1 MKLPIRTAL
10 SCLLV
15 VISIQPLFAA
25 DKWVTIRSKNFLL
38 IGSASESEIRRVGRT
53 LEEFRSALAM
63 MFPKMEQVSSVQTT
77 VVVFK
82 DDASFAPYKP
92 LQNGKPSNALAFFQ
106 PGEDVNYIALT
117 GSMVSPNV
125 VLHEY
130 VHFLT
135 RENVTALP
143 VWASE
148 GLAESYSTF
157 EMNGRGNEFT
167 LGRAPERH
175 IVTLNETAFIPLK
188 RLFEVERGSPE
199 YNEAS
204 KQGIFYAESWAVVHY
219 LIFGAD
225 GKRRSQ
231 FVQFLTALSKGEPFD
246 DSFGD
251 AFQTDYGT
259 LEDEV
264 RSYARKRTTW
274 PTLKMTSREN
284 LQIDV
289 RSMNATTLTE
299 AESEYYLGDLLLHM
313 NRLGEAETHLV
324 AATSKAPNLSA
335 AQASLGVLRV
345 RQKKYDEALAILK
358 KAVDSDS
365 KNHMVN
371 FYYAYTLE
379 RVDSETAAGAG
390 AGSDRYEAIRT
401 YAKKTIELGPRF
413 VEGYALLAR
422 VNLSAGE
429 NLDEAEDAVK
439 KALTMA
445 PGRDD
450 LHLLLAQTYLRGN
463 RITDARG
470 VLMNLERVT
479 SDPDTRRRATNM
491 LDQTE
496 QAFTFTEITPDVR
509 PDAAALPTQPEPPQ
523 PPLPPAPAIRND
535 TVLEAL
541 TPIAPAVEGEKATG
555 LLILLECTK
564 GLTLRVRTDR
574 GIVELH
580 SPEPDKIQFL
590 SYTADVTDNIK
601 CGPRNPG
608 TPVSIT
614 YRPAEKGP
622 GTPLVVEFLEKK

>member
-1 MKLPIRTAL
+1 MKLPIRAAL
-10 SCLLV
+10 LCLSVFL
-15 VISIQPLFAA
+15 STQPLSAA
-25 DKWVTIRSKNFLL
+25 DKWISIRSKNFMLV
-38 IGSASESEIRRVGRT
+38 GSASESDIRRVGRT
-53 LEEFRSALAM
+53 LEEFRSALTM
-63 MFPKMEQVSSVQTT
+63 MFPRMDQASSVQTT
-77 VVVFK
+77 VLVFK
-82 DDASFAPYKP
+82 NDESFTPYKP
-92 LQNGKPSNALAFFQ
+92 LQNGKPANALAFFQ

-117 GSMVSPNV
+117 GAMTSPV

-135 RENVTALP
+135 RESLNGLP
-143 VWASE
+143 LWAGE
-148 GLAESYSTF
+148 GLAECYSTF
-157 EMNGRGNEFT
+157 EMSGRGNEFT

-175 IVTLNETAFIPLK
+175 IATLAETAFMPLK
-188 RLFEVERGSPE
+188 KLFEVQQGSPE

-204 KQGIFYAESWAVVHY
+204 RQGIFYAESWAVVHY
-219 LIFGAD
+219 LTFGAD

-231 FVQFLTALSKGEPFD
+231 FVQFLTALSRGEPFD
-246 DSFGD
+246 DSFAD

-264 RSYARKRTTW
+264 RAYFRKRSTL
-274 PTLKMTSREN
+274 PTLKMTSRESM
-284 LQIDV
+284 QVDV
-289 RSMNATTLTE
+289 RSMNVTTLSE
-299 AESEYYLGDLLLHM
+299 AESEYYLGDLLLHI
-313 NRLGEAETHLV
+313 NRLSEAETHLL
-324 AATSKAPNLSA
+324 AATSKAPALTN

-345 RQKKYDEALAILK
+345 RQKKYDEALAVLK
-358 KAVDSDS
+358 KAVEADS

-379 RVDSETAAGAG
+379 RVDSDAAAAALGV
-390 AGSDRYEAIRT
+390 SDRYATLRT

-429 NLDEAEDAVK
+429 NLDEAEATLK
-439 KALTMA
+439 KALSIA

-450 LHLLLAQTYLRGN
+450 LHLLLAQTYMRAN
-463 RITDARG
+463 RIADARG
-470 VLMNLERVT
+470 VLMNIERVT

-509 PDAAALPTQPEPPQ
+509 PEPAAPPVAAE
-523 PPLPPAPAIRND
+523 PPLPPAPAAPNE

-541 TPIAPAVEGEKATG
+541 TPIGPDVEGEKISG
-555 LLILLECTK
+555 LLILLECTN
-564 GLTLRVRTDR
+564 GLMLRLRTDR
-574 GIVELH
+574 NTVDFH

-608 TPVSIT
+608 IPVSIT
-614 YRPAEKGP
+614 YRPVEG
-622 GTPLVVEFLEKK
+622 GRGNPLVVEFTEKK

>member
-1 MKLPIRTAL
+1 MKLPIRAAL
-10 SCLLV
+10 SCLSVFVL
-15 VISIQPLFAA
+15 IQPLVAA
-25 DKWVTIRSKNFLL
+25 DKWISIRSKNFMLV
-38 IGSASESEIRRVGRT
+38 GSASEAEIRRVGRT
-53 LEEFRSALAM
+53 LEEFRSAMAM
-63 MFPKMEQVSSVQTT
+63 MFPKMDQPSSVQTT
-77 VVVFK
+77 VLVFK
-82 DDASFAPYKP
+82 NDESFAPFKP
-92 LQNGKPSNALAFFQ
+92 QQNGKPANALAFFQ

-117 GSMVSPNV
+117 GAMASPNI

-135 RENVTALP
+135 RENLTGLP
-143 VWASE
+143 LWASE
-148 GLAESYSTF
+148 GLAECYSTF
-157 EMNGRGNEFT
+157 EVNGRGNEFT
-167 LGRAPERH
+167 LGRVPERH
-175 IVTLNETAFIPLK
+175 LVTLSETGFMPFK
-188 RLFEVERGSPE
+188 KLFEVQQGSPE

-204 KQGIFYAESWAVVHY
+204 KQGIFYAESWALVHY
-219 LIFGAD
+219 LMFGAE

-231 FVQFLTALSKGEPFD
+231 FVQFLTALSKGDPFD
-246 DSFGD
+246 DSFAD

-264 RSYARKRTTW
+264 RNYLRKRSTW
-274 PTLKMTSREN
+274 PTLKMTAKEN
-284 LQIDV
+284 LLIDV
-289 RSMNATTLTE
+289 RSMNVATLTE

-313 NRLGEAETHLV
+313 NRLGEAETHLI
-324 AATSKAPNLSA
+324 AASSKAPTLTA

-358 KAVDSDS
+358 KAVESDS

-371 FYYAYTLE
+371 FYYGYTLE
-379 RVDSETAAGAG
+379 RVDSDTAGAAGAV
-390 AGSDRYEAIRT
+390 SDRYEAMRT
-401 YAKKTIELGPRF
+401 YAKKAIELGPRF

-422 VNLSAGE
+422 ANLSLGE
-429 NLDEAEDAVK
+429 HLDEAEATMK
-439 KALTMA
+439 KALAIA

-463 RITDARG
+463 RIQDARG

-479 SDPDTRRRATNM
+479 SDPDTRRRTTSL

-496 QAFTFTEITPDVR
+496 QAFTFTEIKPEAAVEPLSPPATP
-509 PDAAALPTQPEPPQ
+509 AAPA
-523 PPLPPAPAIRND
+523 PPLPPAPTIRTD

-541 TPIAPAVEGEKATG
+541 TPIGPAVEGEKVSG
-555 LLILLECTK
+555 LLINLDCTK
-564 GLTLRVRTDR
+564 GLTLRVRTDSNT
-574 GIVELH
+574 LDFH
-580 SPEPDKIQFL
+580 SPQPDKIQFL

-614 YRPAEKGP
+614 FQPVQGAP